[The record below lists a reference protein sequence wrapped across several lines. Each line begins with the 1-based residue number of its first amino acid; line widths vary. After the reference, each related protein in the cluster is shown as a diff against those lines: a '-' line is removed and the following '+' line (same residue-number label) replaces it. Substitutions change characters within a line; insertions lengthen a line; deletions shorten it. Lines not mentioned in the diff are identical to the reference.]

1 MNARAAQALLL
12 ETRLR
17 KAVEAGEFVL
27 HYQPKINLASG
38 AVCGLEALIRWQ
50 KPGAGLVAPG
60 VFIPLLEETGL
71 ILGVGKWAIS
81 MALSQ
86 HREWTA
92 RGIAVPRIAVN
103 VSAIQLQQKDFSD
116 VVTGA
121 LQAQGCEP
129 DALELEVTES
139 LLMQDV
145 QESIRTLSILRALG
159 IHIAM
164 DDFGTGYSSLSYL
177 AQLPINSL
185 KIDRS
190 FVTEMASSPQDMGIV
205 TTIVALAHSMN
216 LKVVAEGV
224 ETEAQS
230 KLLKLLKCDEAQG
243 YLFSKPLPAA
253 EIEPLLRGL
262 AAEARELKPAA

>member
-1 MNARAAQALLL
+1 
-12 ETRLR
+12 
-17 KAVEAGEFVL
+17 
-27 HYQPKINLASG
+27 
-38 AVCGLEALIRWQ
+38 
-50 KPGAGLVAPG
+50 
-60 VFIPLLEETGL
+60 
-71 ILGVGKWAIS
+71 
-81 MALSQ
+81 
-86 HREWTA
+86 
-92 RGIAVPRIAVN
+92 
-103 VSAIQLQQKDFSD
+103 
-116 VVTGA
+116 A

-230 KLLKLLKCDEAQG
+230 KLLKLDEAQG